1 MKEVKIADYV
11 QTRQPIKAMMTEIIN
26 AMKGSERSMADF
38 SIASGVNTSMLSRII
53 NENYSKPISVDV
65 LQRIA
70 NCSADGCPFTLK
82 DLLRANGMLTKEEAA
97 HESAMQLRRN
107 RFFEQ
112 QRRRR
117 DMREIITDELFARE
131 ITIKKLGL
139 SEKTE
144 DQQSKL
150 FKGAM
155 ICDFAI
161 ELPENGKLEWG
172 FSMLSAVR
180 ENDVTQREDVNYIQR
195 IIENYAV
202 IFLQDAWEPENS
214 KNTKFSFGFADE
226 VLFNMFVEALKIAR
240 FNNRM
245 SAILINVNKHEVIRE
260 YNFPCKNFA
269 ETESLFDLPAQHGE
283 VQEKADFRQMLYY
296 EELHG
301 VND

>member
-11 QTRQPIKAMMTEIIN
+11 QTRQPIKAMVTEIIN

-38 SIASGVNTSMLSRII
+38 SVASGVNSSMLSRII
-53 NENYSKPISVDV
+53 NENYSKPISIDV
-65 LQRIA
+65 LQKVA
-70 NCSADGCPFTLK
+70 ACSVDGCPFTLK

-97 HESAMQLRRN
+97 HDSAMQLRRN

-150 FKGAM
+150 FSGAM
-155 ICDFAI
+155 ICDLAI
-161 ELPENGKLEWG
+161 ELPENEKLEWG
-172 FSMLSAVR
+172 FSMLSAIR
-180 ENDVTQREDVNYIQR
+180 EDDVTERDDVYYIRR

-202 IFLQDAWEPENS
+202 IFLQDAWEPENA
-214 KNTKFSFGFADE
+214 KNIKFSFGFADE
-226 VLFNMFVEALKIAR
+226 VLFNMFIEALEVAK
-240 FNNRM
+240 FNNRI
-245 SAILINVNKHEVIRE
+245 SAILINVNEHKVMKEF
-260 YNFPCKNFA
+260 NFPCKNFSDI
-269 ETESLFDLPAQHGE
+269 ESLFDLPVQHEEG
-283 VQEKADFRQMLYY
+283 QAKADFRQIPYY
-296 EELHG
+296 GELHG
-301 VND
+301 END